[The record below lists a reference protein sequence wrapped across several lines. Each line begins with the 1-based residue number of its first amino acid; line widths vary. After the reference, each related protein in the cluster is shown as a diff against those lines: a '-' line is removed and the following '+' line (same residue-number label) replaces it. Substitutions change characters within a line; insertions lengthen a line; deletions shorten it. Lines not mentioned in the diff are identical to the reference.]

1 MPREK
6 ARTAGPV
13 KTHGY
18 APCGLVCL
26 LKRLVKQSLPQQN
39 MQKLL
44 SEQTVQRPRGVIDFV
59 AEKRCNIFA
68 ARKPLLPERVA
79 VADRDACFF
88 ADIPCRL
95 HIPVNLPI
103 QLKRAAV
110 RLHLPQ
116 RRAGGV
122 ARRRA
127 CAHHV
132 RRHKDRHAARA
143 PQCPENLPQTILVC
157 AKSGIAAV
165 HVIQAEA
172 HHRDIRPVTQHVRFK
187 PRKPFPARIAAYA
200 CVDDADTR
208 MAAVPAQIVLQHG
221 TQLRVIDSVRIHD
234 ALPCVIWGFIR
245 LKAALRDTVAEKC
258 KRQGLETDQ
267 LLRRKADDRLAVNVD
282 GADCRPLKA
291 LDAACGE
298 FQENEVLRVDP
309 DLAAFDG

>member
-13 KTHGY
+13 KTHGD

-103 QLKRAAV
+103 MFGVIKTGM
-110 RLHLPQ
+110 LP
-116 RRAGGV
+116 
-122 ARRRA
+122 ARRSARKIS
-127 CAHHV
+127 
-132 RRHKDRHAARA
+132 RRQSWYA
-143 PQCPENLPQTILVC
+143 PSPASPPCTSFRPKHTTVI
-157 AKSGIAAV
+157 SG
-165 HVIQAEA
+165 
-172 HHRDIRPVTQHVRFK
+172 R
-187 PRKPFPARIAAYA
+187 
-200 CVDDADTR
+200 
-208 MAAVPAQIVLQHG
+208 
-221 TQLRVIDSVRIHD
+221 
-234 ALPCVIWGFIR
+234 
-245 LKAALRDTVAEKC
+245 
-258 KRQGLETDQ
+258 
-267 LLRRKADDRLAVNVD
+267 
-282 GADCRPLKA
+282 
-291 LDAACGE
+291 
-298 FQENEVLRVDP
+298 
-309 DLAAFDG
+309 

>member
-116 RRAGGV
+116 RRQ
-122 ARRRA
+122 
-127 CAHHV
+127 
-132 RRHKDRHAARA
+132 AA
-143 PQCPENLPQTILVC
+143 
-157 AKSGIAAV
+157 
-165 HVIQAEA
+165 
-172 HHRDIRPVTQHVRFK
+172 
-187 PRKPFPARIAAYA
+187 
-200 CVDDADTR
+200 
-208 MAAVPAQIVLQHG
+208 
-221 TQLRVIDSVRIHD
+221 
-234 ALPCVIWGFIR
+234 
-245 LKAALRDTVAEKC
+245 
-258 KRQGLETDQ
+258 
-267 LLRRKADDRLAVNVD
+267 
-282 GADCRPLKA
+282 
-291 LDAACGE
+291 
-298 FQENEVLRVDP
+298 
-309 DLAAFDG
+309 

>member
-165 HVIQAEA
+165 HV
-172 HHRDIRPVTQHVRFK
+172 K
-187 PRKPFPARIAAYA
+187 P
-200 CVDDADTR
+200 
-208 MAAVPAQIVLQHG
+208 G
-221 TQLRVIDSVRIHD
+221 
-234 ALPCVIWGFIR
+234 
-245 LKAALRDTVAEKC
+245 DTVEVGGLLGSAPVQRVHPFSSAEFVA
-258 KRQGLETDQ
+258 RGGRIPAPMQS
-267 LLRRKADDRLAVNVD
+267 
-282 GADCRPLKA
+282 LK
-291 LDAACGE
+291 
-298 FQENEVLRVDP
+298 N
-309 DLAAFDG
+309 

>member
-103 QLKRAAV
+103 QLKRAV
-110 RLHLPQ
+110 VPVHIMF
-116 RRAGGV
+116 GV
-122 ARRRA
+122 I
-127 CAHHV
+127 
-132 RRHKDRHAARA
+132 KTGM
-143 PQCPENLPQTILVC
+143 L
-157 AKSGIAAV
+157 
-165 HVIQAEA
+165 
-172 HHRDIRPVTQHVRFK
+172 
-187 PRKPFPARIAAYA
+187 PARLSARKISRRQSWYA
-200 CVDDADTR
+200 PS
-208 MAAVPAQIVLQHG
+208 PASPPCTSFRPKH
-221 TQLRVIDSVRIHD
+221 TTVISGR
-234 ALPCVIWGFIR
+234 
-245 LKAALRDTVAEKC
+245 
-258 KRQGLETDQ
+258 
-267 LLRRKADDRLAVNVD
+267 
-282 GADCRPLKA
+282 
-291 LDAACGE
+291 
-298 FQENEVLRVDP
+298 
-309 DLAAFDG
+309 